1 MNEELSAQEFFKFLV
16 KCGYHGNALAYP
28 SYITFMIWY
37 CEAPS
42 KLGIFTGIS
51 RILCKDYYRLVELFT
66 RVSESCTFWLFEGIL
81 KNCEWFSENFSFEKF
96 LKFWKKAESNIII
109 LATRR
114 ICAHLLQRHY
124 ITLSSA
130 IFENSHSTT
139 YRIFKQSLHF
149 EKYLTDLPKKERIV
163 LCRFRCANHHLPI
176 VSGRYSNIPRNMRFC
191 NLCNLQSLGDEFHYL
206 FECPFF
212 ANDRNLFLKRY
223 FIRRPNTFKMDQ
235 LFNSTHIKTILNL
248 VKFCRKITKHF
259 E

>member
-1 MNEELSAQEFFKFLV
+1 MKEIAYSYRPYALTSRLHNNDAMLGV
-16 KCGYHGNALAYP
+16 K
-28 SYITFMIWY
+28 
-37 CEAPS
+37 
-42 KLGIFTGIS
+42 
-51 RILCKDYYRLVELFT
+51 
-66 RVSESCTFWLFEGIL
+66 SCRAART
-81 KNCEWFSENFSFEKF
+81 C
-96 LKFWKKAESNIII
+96 
-109 LATRR
+109 
-114 ICAHLLQRHY
+114 CAGR
-124 ITLSSA
+124 A
-130 IFENSHSTT
+130 
-139 YRIFKQSLHF
+139 
-149 EKYLTDLPKKERIV
+149 
-163 LCRFRCANHHLPI
+163 HLPI